1 MIEKIHNLISKLLN
15 REVMLYIIF
24 GILTTIVDAIVF
36 YISNKV
42 FNIDYIIST
51 IIAWIF
57 AVLFAY
63 ITNKIFVFKSYNI
76 YFKEVLKEMVLFFL
90 ARVVSLVFT
99 IIWMFV
105 TVEILR
111 IDEFVSKLL
120 ANIFVV
126 IMNYIF
132 SKIFIFTHNS

>member
-1 MIEKIHNLISKLLN
+1 MTNKIHNLINKFLN
-15 REVMLYIIF
+15 REVILYIIF
-24 GILTTIVDAIVF
+24 GILTTIVDAVVF

-42 FNIDYIIST
+42 FSIDYIIST

-90 ARVVSLVFT
+90 ARVVSLIFT

-105 TVEILR
+105 TVEILH
-111 IDEFVSKLL
+111 IDEFISKLL

-132 SKIFIFTHNS
+132 SKIFIFTHGS